1 MGLQKVRHDWAT
13 EDTHTHTHTHT
24 HTNLHDLT
32 DSCHLIP
39 FSSLLNMYSRHTDF
53 LSLFLW
59 NKENFVLLQCL
70 CPCYVFFLG
79 YCCTFHSSQNSG
91 YNTLKIIVQSPTILL
106 SRPHLNTSFFFF
118 SFTVCVRIVIKMYF
132 RDYKLQCHRSQSSKI
147 NGLNSSAYKALWSLA
162 TILANWIWH
171 SGSKFGKKYLVSG
184 HL

>member
-1 MGLQKVRHDWAT
+1 MDFPGSSAGKESTCNAGDVGLIPGLGRLWRRGWLPTSVFLPGKLHGEKSLVGYSPWGCKKWDMT
-13 EDTHTHTHTHT
+13 EQLKTHTHTHTHT

-118 SFTVCVRIVIKMYF
+118 LFYC
-132 RDYKLQCHRSQSSKI
+132 LCQNC
-147 NGLNSSAYKALWSLA
+147 N
-162 TILANWIWH
+162 
-171 SGSKFGKKYLVSG
+171 
-184 HL
+184 